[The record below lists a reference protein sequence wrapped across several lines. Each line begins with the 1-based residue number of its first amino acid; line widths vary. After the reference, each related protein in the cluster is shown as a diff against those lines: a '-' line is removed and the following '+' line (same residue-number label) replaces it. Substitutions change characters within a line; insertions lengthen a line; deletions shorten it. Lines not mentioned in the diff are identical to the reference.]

1 MRQHPQVLSPETMA
15 ILAGSVNP
23 NMAKNEQAG
32 NPLEA
37 STDTRNGSSARAED
51 RRARLLPHLLMA

>member
-37 STDTRNGSSARAED
+37 STDTRNGSSALKTAGRGCF
-51 RRARLLPHLLMA
+51 PIC